1 MNSALTGVWELRSEK
16 LNGLMIFTETHVCHL
31 FNSPNRSPFAT
42 PGEPTDAEAI
52 EAFQTMR
59 AGAGTYS
66 VTGSTVTI
74 DQKYDRIP
82 GNPFEFVC
90 EISIEDDVLTLQPV
104 RSQSTYKLKK
114 VG

>member
-1 MNSALTGVWELRSEK
+1 MNSPLAGVWELRSEK
-16 LNGLMIFTETHVCHL
+16 LNGLMIFTDTHVCHL
-31 FNSPNRSPFAT
+31 FNFPNRSPFAT
-42 PGEPTDAEAI
+42 PGEPTDAEAL
-52 EAFQTMR
+52 EAFHTMR

-66 VTGSTVTI
+66 TSGSTVTLNEE
-74 DQKYDRIP
+74 YDRIP

-90 EISIEDDVLTLQPV
+90 KFSIEDDVLTLQPV